1 MYRHKYIC
9 IYVWFYDLYIYIYIC
24 YTCLVYTYVYTYMYN
39 EIISVYVVN
48 MVQELCGWY
57 GGYGI
62 DISLYVDRYDTYISI
77 KYMSGYTKCV
87 VDMVDMVDT
96 VYI

>member
-1 MYRHKYIC
+1 M
-9 IYVWFYDLYIYIYIC
+9 YVWFYDLYIYIYIHK
-24 YTCLVYTYVYTYMYN
+24 YK
-39 EIISVYVVN
+39 VYV
-48 MVQELCGWY
+48 GY

-77 KYMSGYTKCV
+77 KYMLGYKKC
-87 VDMVDMVDT
+87 VDT

>member
-1 MYRHKYIC
+1 M
-9 IYVWFYDLYIYIYIC
+9 
-24 YTCLVYTYVYTYMYN
+24 
-39 EIISVYVVN
+39 
-48 MVQELCGWY
+48 CGWYGGY

-77 KYMSGYTKCV
+77 KYMLGYTKCV